1 MHQKSLS
8 TWLKVILLGAAVC
21 VVVIFIY
28 LMPRVG
34 QQLFDDQGG
43 QFAPGYWPWMVL
55 IWVSAL
61 PCCAALAFGWLIA
74 VNIGHDRSYSLEN
87 ARLLR
92 WISALAAGDSAFLF
106 LGSILYLLLNL
117 STPVATLISIL
128 VVFLGAA
135 ASVTAAALSHLVFK
149 EASKD
154 AE

>member
-8 TWLKVILLGAAVC
+8 TWLKIILMGVAVC
-21 VVVIFIY
+21 AVFIY
-28 LMPRVG
+28 IFLIPRVG

-106 LGSILYLLLNL
+106 FGSLLYLLLDL
-117 STPVATLISIL
+117 STPVATLISVL

-135 ASVTAAALSHLVFK
+135 VSVTAAALSHLIFK
-149 EASKD
+149 EATKN
-154 AE
+154 EE